1 MEAIKRRAR
10 LREIL
15 AGDRAVMASSVF
27 DPMSARVA
35 DELGYELGL
44 MGGSVASFAVLGAP
58 DIVLITLTELAEQA
72 RRVCRAGKLAVMV
85 DADHGYGNALNV
97 ARTIEELAA
106 AGVAAVTIEDTLLP
120 RAFGSGGKTQLIPLE
135 EGVGKMRAALAGR
148 QDPRL
153 VVIGRT
159 SAVSITGMDDTVAR
173 ARAYEAAGV
182 DALFFVGMTKKSE
195 IDTISSAVKVP
206 LLLGS
211 AGPEISDRD
220 YLASKR
226 VRIALQGH
234 APIAAAVQAVH
245 ATMKALREGTPPGKL
260 AGIAPPELMKQVTR
274 DADHARW
281 IREFLDG

>member
-1 MEAIKRRAR
+1 MEAMKRRAR

-15 AGDRAVMASSVF
+15 AGNQAVMASSVF

-35 DELGYELGL
+35 DELGYEIGL

-135 EGVGKMRAALAGR
+135 EGVGKMRAAVKAKAESGIMVL
-148 QDPRL
+148 
-153 VVIGRT
+153 GRT
-159 SAVSITGMDDTVAR
+159 SAAAITDVDDAVAR
-173 ARAYEAAGV
+173 LQAYEKAGV
-182 DALFFVGMTKKSE
+182 DALFVPGLKTKAE
-195 IDTISSAVKVP
+195 LERISSATKLP
-206 LLLGS
+206 LILGGLGD
-211 AGPEISDRD
+211 ALRD
-220 YLASKR
+220 PAYLTERR
-226 VRIALQGH
+226 VRVWMAGH
-234 APIAAAVQAVH
+234 FPFAAAVQAMYE
-245 ATMKALREGTPPGKL
+245 TGKALRDGAKPSELKGVASNEFMAKMTR
-260 AGIAPPELMKQVTR
+260 AGDH
-274 DADHARW
+274 DADAKG
-281 IREFLDG
+281 FL